1 MCKINGV
8 KLTEMR
14 EKAGMSQNALEKKR
28 GVAESTIS
36 NYETGRSNPSEEK
49 VDKIC
54 FILKINKDDI
64 EIHDVGYSFSDSM
77 GKTYEKY
84 RRAKGFRHYMTSV
97 DFENWINE
105 QRDFDAEME
114 TSEVSNALRYPL
126 TVGNKKYITINPLFV
141 HIPDWQ
147 RSTDMVKAKEIEE
160 NFNESKFDPIKVF
173 LIDGKLYVADGA
185 HRLAAFIMKNNLLGK
200 AEKLKILVEII
211 DCKTMCEAVL
221 VFLGQQAGRKPMSV
235 SDMYRAGIEANEE
248 DYINFK
254 MIFDAYNIQISAD
267 LNRKENPIGKVTPTM
282 NLLRMAKRRPESLK
296 HAIVMIKELN
306 WCGSTEK
313 NAFTQRNINVLLKM
327 ESIHGTETLNLLK
340 KHCSGAAFYES
351 KVFPVKSNAQL
362 FDILESEVN
371 K

>member
-14 EKAGMSQNALEKKR
+14 EKAGMSQKALAKEL
-28 GVAESTIS
+28 GVTENTIS
-36 NYETGRSNPSEEK
+36 NYETGKSNPSEGK

-64 EIHDVGYSFSDSM
+64 EIHDVGYDFAGSM

-84 RRAKGFRHYMTSV
+84 RKAKGFRHYMTSV
-97 DFENWINE
+97 EFENWIDE
-105 QRDFDAEME
+105 QRE
-114 TSEVSNALRYPL
+114 TDVETEISEVRGALKYPM
-126 TVGNKKYITINPLFV
+126 TIGNKKYITINPLFV
-141 HIPDWQ
+141 HIPEWQ
-147 RSTDMVKAKEIEE
+147 RSTDMAKAKEIEE

-185 HRLAAFIMKNNLLGK
+185 HRLAAFIMRKE
-200 AEKLKILVEII
+200 EKLKILVEII

-296 HAIVMIKELN
+296 HAIVMIKELK
-306 WCGSTEK
+306 WCGSVEK

-362 FDILESEVN
+362 FDILESEIN